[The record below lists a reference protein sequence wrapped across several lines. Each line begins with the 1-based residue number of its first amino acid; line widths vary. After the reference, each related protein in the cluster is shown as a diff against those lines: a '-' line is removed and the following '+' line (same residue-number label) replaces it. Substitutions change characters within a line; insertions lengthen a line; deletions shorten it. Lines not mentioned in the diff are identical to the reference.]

1 MFKNSFQFS
10 LYLFIFGICCFQC
23 SVPKKKST
31 NTGSH
36 NATANAPVAKDSPTD
51 KGATNTLSIQGS
63 WEFDNFTMVNTSKTI
78 LFPMEVPMLHF
89 DTKTKKFSGK
99 GGCNNI
105 SGGFV
110 LNGNELSFTQ
120 PYIMTR
126 MSCNAMGEKL
136 FVDYLNSI
144 KRYNINENTLELIG
158 DAKPVI
164 IMKRVVK

>member
-1 MFKNSFQFS
+1 MFQNSFRFS
-10 LYLFIFGICCFQC
+10 VYVLLFSICCAQC
-23 SVPKKKST
+23 SVSKKQSA
-31 NTGSH
+31 NTDSH
-36 NATANAPVAKDSPTD
+36 AATANAPAAKDSPTD
-51 KGATNTLSIQGS
+51 KGATNALSIQGS

-78 LFPMEVPMLHF
+78 LFPMEVPMLYF

-144 KRYNINENTLELIG
+144 TRFLVEGNSLQLISTS
-158 DAKPVI
+158 KPVI
-164 IMKRVVK
+164 MMKRVQR